1 MPDGH
6 SFTTEK
12 EEVLHILR
20 EIKEQ
25 PEMSQR
31 ELSSR
36 LGVSLGKVNF
46 LLKALVEKGFI
57 KVGNFKNS
65 ENKTNYMYVL
75 TPRGIE
81 EKARIT
87 YYFLKRKM
95 DEYDRLEEEIRR
107 LALEVDEIGLSGIE
121 K

>member
-1 MPDGH
+1 MPDSH
-6 SFTTEK
+6 PFSTEK

-20 EIKEQ
+20 EIKEK
-25 PEMSQR
+25 PEMTQR

-46 LLKALVEKGFI
+46 LIKALVEKGFI
-57 KVGNFKNS
+57 KVDNFKNS
-65 ENKTNYMYVL
+65 ENKTNYIYIL

-95 DEYDRLEEEIRR
+95 DEYDCLEEEIRR
-107 LALEVDEIGLSGIE
+107 LAREVDETGDARIE

>member
-1 MPDGH
+1 MPDTH
-6 SFTTEK
+6 SFNTER
-12 EEVLHILR
+12 EEVLKILR
-20 EIKEQ
+20 EIEEN
-25 PEMSQR
+25 PEMTQR

-46 LLKALVEKGFI
+46 LLKALITKGFI
-57 KVGNFKNS
+57 KADNFKKAD
-65 ENKTNYMYVL
+65 NKISYLYLL

-87 YYFLKRKM
+87 YYFLIKKVKEF
-95 DEYDRLEEEIRR
+95 DQLEEEIRQ
-107 LALEVDEIGLSGIE
+107 LKAEVNKRGF